1 MTNIYTKIAHFLC
14 KEFACKCGCG
24 RVNMDEGFL
33 LKLEHFRADI
43 YKKPM
48 IVTRGGSCIKHNKRV
63 GGVKNSLHINENK
76 KATAVDITVNGT
88 AKDMLNLYTT
98 ACKSGLFNEIEY
110 HKTLKIVHIGCDPN
124 QIGNWFRILEY

>member
-1 MTNIYTKIAHFLC
+1 MIDIYTKIVHFLR
-14 KEFACKCGCG
+14 KNFVCKCGCG

-43 YKKPM
+43 FKEAM
-48 IVTRGGSCIKHNKRV
+48 GVTRGGSCIKHNKKI

-76 KATAVDITVNGT
+76 KATAADCT
-88 AKDMLNLYTT
+88 ANNLLKLYTT

-124 QIGNWFRILEY
+124 QKGNWFRILEY